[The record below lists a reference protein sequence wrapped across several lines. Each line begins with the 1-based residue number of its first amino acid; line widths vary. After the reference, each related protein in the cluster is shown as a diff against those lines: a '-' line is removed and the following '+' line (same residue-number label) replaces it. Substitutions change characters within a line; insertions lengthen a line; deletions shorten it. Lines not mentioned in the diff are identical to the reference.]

1 MGRRLFSLPGLSL
14 GMDVFECIL
23 SRRSIRS
30 FKDEPVPDEALERI
44 LEAARWAPSAVN
56 RQPWHFIVIR
66 NRETLR
72 RIASLARYGSF
83 ISQAPVAVAVVTD
96 PSSRWHLID
105 GSGAVQNMALA
116 AWEMGIGTC
125 WIGSLDR
132 ERVKEILR
140 VPEELH
146 LLTVLPFGY
155 PSKVGTSTRRPLE
168 SMIHQETW

>member
-83 ISQAPVAVAVVTD
+83 ISQAPVAVAVVT
-96 PSSRWHLID
+96 
-105 GSGAVQNMALA
+105 
-116 AWEMGIGTC
+116 
-125 WIGSLDR
+125 
-132 ERVKEILR
+132 K
-140 VPEELH
+140 
-146 LLTVLPFGY
+146 
-155 PSKVGTSTRRPLE
+155 RRQAPV
-168 SMIHQETW
+168 TG

>member
-1 MGRRLFSLPGLSL
+1 
-14 GMDVFECIL
+14 MDVFECIV

-56 RQPWHFIVIR
+56 RQPWHFIVIK

-105 GSGAVQNMALA
+105 GSG
-116 AWEMGIGTC
+116 
-125 WIGSLDR
+125 S
-132 ERVKEILR
+132 
-140 VPEELH
+140 
-146 LLTVLPFGY
+146 
-155 PSKVGTSTRRPLE
+155 
-168 SMIHQETW
+168 

>member
-1 MGRRLFSLPGLSL
+1 
-14 GMDVFECIL
+14 MDVFECIL

-56 RQPWHFIVIR
+56 RQPWHFIVIK

-125 WIGSLDR
+125 WIGSLER

-140 VPEELH
+140 VPEELY

-155 PSKVGTSTRRPLE
+155 PSEVGTSTRRPLE
-168 SMIHQETW
+168 SMIHRETW